1 MCVDA
6 SAPGCPRHEALGVD
20 GMWMLLAPADEPA
33 GAGELIR
40 ASPRARAALLDG
52 GPPRRSFADLLAPT
66 SVAISRQLLLD
77 ALEGGGRACR
87 QPLEYAHADGAVIC
101 MTSARR
107 FDRCDGG
114 HGLLVEIE
122 EEEEGEW
129 LHWEALR
136 SMTVLADHSLW
147 TYDEEADEFSW
158 LDGER
163 LYNGVG
169 PGDRMP
175 LAELL
180 GLVYADDVGRVEE
193 AFWALRKG
201 RARQV
206 DVDFRMPDEHGDPHW
221 LRTLARLVRF
231 GFDGKRRVV
240 GTTINTTAAVE
251 RHQSLLKAHADARR
265 RGDLV
270 QQLAAAFVS
279 AATEDEL
286 TTAILNRV
294 APAFGGNGTLL
305 AFVEEGRLRVTFG
318 AGIDPALARSLHG
331 LPLEAPKPLTE
342 AIRTGTPLFIA
353 TRDDYRRSWPLA
365 HGLLD
370 ATAAE
375 SFIMIP
381 LRGQGASPLGGW
393 VVTFDRPHNLSD
405 HEQTLAGVMA
415 DLAGQ
420 AWERIRLQSAR
431 AELASTVQRNLLPAL
446 LPVAPGY
453 EIEARY
459 SPAHHGLDVGGDWYD
474 VIALPD
480 GSTACIIGD
489 VQGHSVQAAA
499 LMGQVRTA
507 MHAYAWQDPAPDRVL
522 ARTNDLMLQMR
533 LPVFATCLYALL
545 TPDGRV
551 MTARAGHVPLV
562 HAAEGGAEVREY
574 PGGPPL
580 GVLAGSDFPVHVLHM
595 APGDLL
601 ALVTDGLVEGPQ
613 MPIDAGLAGI
623 CDVAERRR
631 AAPLAEI
638 ANVVMAQGDSLTGH
652 VDDRAVL
659 VVRRGTCEETSV
671 AGPRRALADSNHP
684 AGSAG

>member
-1 MCVDA
+1 MCA
-6 SAPGCPRHEALGVD
+6 QTIAPACPHREALRGD
-20 GMWMLLAPADEPA
+20 GMWVLLSPAAEP
-33 GAGELIR
+33 GAAEVIR
-40 ASPRARAALLDG
+40 ASPRARAVLLAG
-52 GPPRRSFADLLAPT
+52 GTGRSRFGDLLAPG

-77 ALEGGGRACR
+77 ASRGGGRTYR
-87 QPLEYAHADGAVIC
+87 QPIEYAQPDGAVVC
-101 MTSARR
+101 MTSARGLT
-107 FDRCDGG
+107 RCDGG
-114 HGLLVEIE
+114 RALLVEIE
-122 EEEEGEW
+122 EQEQGEW

-147 TYDEEADEFSW
+147 VYDESSDTFGW

-163 LYNGVG
+163 LYNGLG
-169 PGDRMP
+169 PGGSMS

-180 GLVYADDVGRVEE
+180 ALVHPEDVGRVEDS
-193 AFWALRKG
+193 FWALRKG
-201 RARQV
+201 ETEQV
-206 DVDFRMPDEHGDPHW
+206 DVDFRMQDEHGRPNW
-221 LRTLARLVRF
+221 LRTLARMVRF
-231 GFDGKRRVV
+231 GFDGSRRVV
-240 GTTINTTAAVE
+240 GTTTNTTAAVE
-251 RHQSLLKAHADARR
+251 RHQSLLKAHAAARR

-270 QQLAAAFVS
+270 QQLAAAFVA

-286 TTAILNRV
+286 TAAILNKV

-318 AGIDPALARSLHG
+318 DGIDPALARSLHG
-331 LPLEAPKPLTE
+331 LPLDAPKPLTE

-353 TRDDYRRSWPLA
+353 TRDDYRRSWPQA

-375 SFIMIP
+375 SFVMIP

-393 VVTFDRPHNLSD
+393 VVTFDRPHDLSNQ
-405 HEQTLAGVMA
+405 ERTLAGVMA
-415 DLAGQ
+415 DVAGQ

-431 AELASTVQRNLLPAL
+431 SELAATVQRNLLPVTLPDAL
-446 LPVAPGY
+446 GY

-459 SPAHHGLDVGGDWYD
+459 SPAHQGLDVGGDWYD
-474 VIALPD
+474 VVALPD

-489 VQGHSVQAAA
+489 VQGHNVQAAA

-507 MHAYAWQDPAPDRVL
+507 MHAYAWQEPAPDRVL

-551 MTARAGHVPLV
+551 ETARAGHVPLV
-562 HAAEGGAEVREY
+562 HSARSGARVREY

-580 GVLAGSDFPVHVLHM
+580 GVLARNTFPVSAFAL

-601 ALVTDGLVEGPQ
+601 TLVTDGLVEGPQ
-613 MPIDAGLAGI
+613 LPVDTGLAAV
-623 CDVAERRR
+623 CDTTSRLRG
-631 AAPLAEI
+631 APLARI
-638 ANVVMAQGDSLTGH
+638 ADALMTQGGDSLTGH
-652 VDDRAVL
+652 VDDRALL
-659 VVRRGTCEETSV
+659 VVRR
-671 AGPRRALADSNHP
+671 RR
-684 AGSAG
+684 G